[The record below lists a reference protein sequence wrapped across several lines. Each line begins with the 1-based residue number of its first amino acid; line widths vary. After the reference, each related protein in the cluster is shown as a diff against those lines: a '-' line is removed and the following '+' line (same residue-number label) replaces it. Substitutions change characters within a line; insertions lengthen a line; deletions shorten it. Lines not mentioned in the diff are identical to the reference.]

1 MMTGLGTGING
12 ELTFIDIISIVSF
25 LVGVQNLDLNITQ
38 EDVQNVASAFDKRM
52 EEAISDIHEHL
63 SVQDTKLN
71 IILNKLEVMENGS

>member
-1 MMTGLGTGING
+1 MITGLGTGING

-52 EEAISDIHEHL
+52 EEAINDIHEHL